1 MKRKDYQKPTMQ
13 VFMMKQQQQ
22 LLVGSSNGTRNPYGD
37 PITDDWG

>member
-13 VFMMKQQQQ
+13 VFMIQQRSQ
-22 LLVGSSNGTRNPYGD
+22 LLAGSFNGTRNPYGD